1 MKQSKKRIHNILI
14 VIIIATLIGSI
25 VTSATKV
32 FAEGRSFALSPMS
45 QKVVLTPGEAYEGS
59 IDVINPSKSDSDF
72 HYLATIGAYGVKSDE
87 NSVDDYAS
95 TTENDITKFNQII
108 NWIELKNDRGT
119 LAPNETAT
127 ISFYIN
133 VPEDAPGGGQYATIL
148 VQEDPQAIDIPE
160 TEESS
165 IKEIMQMASVIY
177 AEIAG
182 DTIREG
188 EIIDNN
194 IPAFLLNGQFEATSM
209 VKNSGNVHTDAE
221 YILQVWPL
229 FSDEEICTNEEDP
242 AKSLILPETKRYH
255 AESCNLTAPGI
266 YKVKQI
272 VRIFGEESVAEK
284 TIIYCPIWLLF
295 IIFFVVAG
303 VVIWVVMRVKARSK
317 AGKKATIKD
326 AE

>member
-1 MKQSKKRIHNILI
+1 MGVEKMKKVKNKMRRMIIAISVAILI
-14 VIIIATLIGSI
+14 SPIMALTMR
-25 VTSATKV
+25 V

-45 QKVVLTPGEAYEGS
+45 QKVVLTPGETYEGS

-95 TTENDITKFNQII
+95 TTENDITKFNQIV

-160 TEESS
+160 TEDSN
-165 IKEIMQMASVIY
+165 IKEIMQMASIIY

-209 VKNSGNVHTDAE
+209 VKNNGNVHTDAE

-255 AESCNLTAPGI
+255 AESCTLTAPGI

-272 VRIFGEESVAEK
+272 VRIFGEESIAEK

-295 IIFFVVAG
+295 IILAVIAG
-303 VVIWVVMRVKARSK
+303 IIIWVVMRIRARNN
-317 AGKKATIKD
+317 KKSRND
-326 AE
+326 